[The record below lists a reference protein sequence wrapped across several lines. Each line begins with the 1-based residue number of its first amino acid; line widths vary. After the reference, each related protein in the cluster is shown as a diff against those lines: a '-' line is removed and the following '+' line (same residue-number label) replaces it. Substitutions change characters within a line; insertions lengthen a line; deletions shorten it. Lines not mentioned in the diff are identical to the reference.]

1 MLLVFLLTL
10 ILGFKTVPS
19 AITRYPYEIHAPMG
33 GITKADLDFAPPLQ
47 TAGRHIVDANG
58 KRYKLASINWY
69 GGSDIFFVPMGLDVR
84 HRSDIAKTI
93 KKMGFNSVRFPY
105 SDQMEVR
112 AVLVDRQPAAK
123 PRRID
128 GRAVILVDRKPEG
141 ARLADVVGDR
151 GHVGSR

>member
-1 MLLVFLLTL
+1 MLRNPRRLGLLLVFLLTL

-19 AITRYPYEIHAPMG
+19 AITRYPYAIHAPMG
-33 GITKADLDFAPPLQ
+33 GITKAELDFAPPLQ

-105 SDQMEVR
+105 SDQM
-112 AVLVDRQPAAK
+112 VLENPTVDPKHLQANLDLLEPYYD
-123 PRRID
+123 RR
-128 GRAVILVDRKPEG
+128 EG
-141 ARLADVVGDR
+141 A
-151 GHVGSR
+151 